1 LKDLHLNME
10 DTQYLLS
17 EHQDLTES
25 DDSINEGDNTSPL
38 IKKVISRNV
47 NNTKR
52 RRFR

>member
-1 LKDLHLNME
+1 ME
-10 DTQYLLS
+10 DFQFSHLG
-17 EHQDLTES
+17 HQDLIEN
-25 DDSINEGDNTSPL
+25 DEMINEGDVTSPS

>member
-1 LKDLHLNME
+1 ME
-10 DTQYLLS
+10 DIQYSLS
-17 EHQDLTES
+17 EHQDSTES
-25 DDSINEGDNTSPL
+25 DEQINEGETLSPS